1 MDPEGAAMA
10 GQRWAI
16 PVVVAFVVAV
26 TAAGCTADRI
36 SLAGS
41 PTPTARVLPPVA
53 VSVRC
58 SGSAGESLLRGLF
71 ADFNAGR
78 TPAIGTYFVEPLNF
92 VRWWDPTLPSGQVI
106 TFEAGAGSGTVTLDT
121 LQSHLDALHH
131 RGVTGTV
138 TGFTATGY
146 QASSSKEAGGGFTF
160 NLRAR
165 ATSKGALRDGGG
177 AGTIDCVTGRLKTV
191 EIDAW

>member
-1 MDPEGAAMA
+1 MA

-16 PVVVAFVVAV
+16 PMVVAFVAA

-36 SLAGS
+36 PLAGS
-41 PTPTARVLPPVA
+41 PTPTVRALPPVA

-78 TPAIGTYFVEPLNF
+78 TPAVGTYFVDPLNF

-106 TFEAGAGSGTVTLDT
+106 TFGAGAGSGTVTLDT

-131 RGVTGTV
+131 RGVMGTV
-138 TGFTATGY
+138 SGFTATGY
-146 QASSSKEAGGGFTF
+146 HASSSKEAGGGFTF
-160 NLRAR
+160 TLRAR
-165 ATSKGALRDGGG
+165 ATGKGALRTEMEQ
-177 AGTIDCVTGRLKTV
+177 A
-191 EIDAW
+191 